1 VPRGKRMRI
10 VVEARGA
17 RHVTSTTFTR
27 EAALSWLETCA
38 DHARRRH
45 MRPQPVEGMAGF
57 RTS

>member
-1 VPRGKRMRI
+1 MRI

-17 RHVTSTTFTR
+17 RHQTGTTFTR

-38 DHARRRH
+38 DHASRRRLH
-45 MRPQPVEGMAGF
+45 PQPVEGMAGF